1 MYFIVLNILWVVAGE
16 TGGVMMGGI
25 IEGKTFEHT
34 FLPQSESEDWQ
45 RILKSD
51 SGLSQVSGKQ
61 QQPNMLATVW
71 KHLQIN
77 ESVTFHINDSTN
89 FWIPVCVEGP
99 KPSLYFSDPAN
110 KRWGKTSCSLVQS
123 PAQSGW
129 SHLNSQ
135 FHLSSTWFH
144 INYNKNVAQAS
155 SQIIRSSDSYLLLD
169 KDPDHLQK
177 IQNWRHSLMQTQDV
191 QSCKQQTKTEIKH
204 KNKTTIPI

>member
-1 MYFIVLNILWVVAGE
+1 MSCGRWDRWGHD
-16 TGGVMMGGI
+16 GGDNWRQDLR
-25 IEGKTFEHT
+25 T

-155 SQIIRSSDSYLLLD
+155 SQIIRSSDLQTPTSYWTRIQITS
-169 KDPDHLQK
+169 KRSKTGGTVWCKRRMCRAVNNKQK
-177 IQNWRHSLMQTQDV
+177 QR
-191 QSCKQQTKTEIKH
+191 
-204 KNKTTIPI
+204 